1 MWGDWLCKGVIFLKV
16 HYFQRYQAKENVTTA
31 NTLLLLERFYQY
43 SPDNFFRFLKSEYFS
58 EQFDPEI
65 AFVLQEKNAESVADA
80 AIIQESFKIVIETK
94 LTDWFSADQLMRHL
108 QAFRNQEYKFLF
120 TIASE
125 PMDDRKKADVDKQI
139 AVYNEKHNLHITH
152 INTTFEFLADAI
164 QRNIDERDL
173 QMMDILND
181 YREYCVHDNLIPVN
195 DSWKFMRVQLAGTT
209 FNFNVKANLYYD
221 NIERG
226 FRAHDYLGLY
236 KEKSVR
242 AIGRLSARIL
252 AVETDKGMEYESEM
266 GEITEERKQS
276 ILSAIKDAE
285 QYGYD
290 LRHNKHRYF
299 FVEKFYET
307 DFRKITPRAPR
318 GSRIF
323 NLTELLG
330 KELLE
335 NEKLPDTAKIAELL
349 KEKTWS

>member
-1 MWGDWLCKGVIFLKV
+1 MKV
-16 HYFQRYQAKENVTTA
+16 HYFQRYQTKENVATA

-43 SPDNFFRFLKSEYFS
+43 SPDSFFRFLKSEYFS

-65 AFVLQEKNAESVADA
+65 AFVLQEKNAESLADA
-80 AIIQESFKIVIETK
+80 ANMQESYKIVIETK

-125 PMDDRKKADVDKQI
+125 PMDARKKADVDKQI

-164 QRNIDERDL
+164 QKNIDERDV

-209 FNFNVKANLYYD
+209 FAFNVEANLYYD
-221 NIERG
+221 DIDRH

-242 AIGRLSARIL
+242 AVGRISARIL
-252 AVETDKGMEYESEM
+252 AVETEKGMEYESEI
-266 GEITEERKQS
+266 GEITEERKQC
-276 ILSAIKDAE
+276 ILLAIKDAG

-290 LRHNKHRYF
+290 LRHNKHRFF

-307 DFRKITPRAPR
+307 DFRKITPGASR
-318 GSRIF
+318 GSRVF
-323 NLTELLG
+323 NLTELL
-330 KELLE
+330 ETE
-335 NEKLPDTAKIAELL
+335 ELPDTAKIAKLL
-349 KEKTWS
+349 KEKTWG